1 MSPLEEAEA
10 YQGLIK
16 NFKMTHEEVS
26 KYTGK
31 SRSYI
36 TNLTRILGLPKKVK
50 NFLSEGKITFG
61 HARALLGLKD
71 KELNNILLNIINRKL
86 SVRETEEL
94 AKIQKPVNEKIK
106 KSEEKDINILD
117 YEKYLSLKLG
127 YEVVIKDKKGKG
139 FLSVK
144 YKSLEQLEG
153 IIKLFNN

>member
-1 MSPLEEAEA
+1 MIYIELELK
-10 YQGLIK
+10 YI
-16 NFKMTHEEVS
+16 NF
-26 KYTGK
+26 
-31 SRSYI
+31 
-36 TNLTRILGLPKKVK
+36 
-50 NFLSEGKITFG
+50 
-61 HARALLGLKD
+61 
-71 KELNNILLNIINRKL
+71 NILLNIINRKL